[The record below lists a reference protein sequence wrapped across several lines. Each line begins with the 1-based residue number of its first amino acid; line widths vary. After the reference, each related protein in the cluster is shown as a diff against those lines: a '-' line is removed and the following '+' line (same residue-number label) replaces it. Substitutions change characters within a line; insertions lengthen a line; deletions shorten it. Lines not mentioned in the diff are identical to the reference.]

1 MPVPPAQGSKRFA
14 WEHDPDDQQ
23 EFDPGTV
30 DLRAFGPERAGARG
44 IHPQVPNFITART
57 PSIAALSDGQALLI
71 SWYEPT
77 SVRFRRSAN
86 GGASSGPERV
96 ALTMLTPSVDGAWFD
111 AVYGTASVFTADGS
125 ASGIMS
131 GVTLRTGPYDPPPGL
146 PGAVP
151 QYAGH

>member
-1 MPVPPAQGSKRFA
+1 MINKNSILGLSTSALSGLSVQAHA
-14 WEHDPDDQQ
+14 
-23 EFDPGTV
+23 EFT
-30 DLRAFGPERAGARG
+30 
-44 IHPQVPNFITART
+44 PQVPNFITART

-71 SWYEPT
+71 SWYEQT

-86 GGASSGPERV
+86 GGASFGPERV

-131 GVTLRTGPYDPPPGL
+131 GSDTADRSI
-146 PGAVP
+146 
-151 QYAGH
+151 